1 MTQIFGA
8 VLLWG
13 WFGSVGRVLGG
24 VAVGGPAV
32 PAMPMKRASLRPRLE
47 NGPRTGA
54 FFGPQF
60 LLRGVFEPQTPGLF
74 CG

>member
-1 MTQIFGA
+1 MARISSA

-47 NGPRTGA
+47 NGPRIGA